1 MTGLCDLV
9 FDFFLATLTTDR
21 IGFRRRSISPEGAQ
35 EYVAVP
41 AVRAQIPV
49 YTRLHSE
56 CHCSR
61 AQSAETCFQDAREI
75 LD

>member
-41 AVRAQIPV
+41 ARFDRFPCTLGSTLNVTAPELKAPKHVFRMP
-49 YTRLHSE
+49 
-56 CHCSR
+56 
-61 AQSAETCFQDAREI
+61 EI